1 MGKFLGFRELRPDET
16 IFGGKG
22 FLTPFRPGKPLDKSK
37 HPQHDQ
43 TKRSQTT
50 NENSP

>member
-1 MGKFLGFRELRPDET
+1 MDKFLGFRELQPGESV
-16 IFGGKG
+16 FGGKG

-37 HPQHDQ
+37 QRRHDQ

-50 NENSP
+50 RERSR